1 MGTGQPIEIRA
12 PTPKGPKISQEDIDR
27 WNAYAEKI
35 QNTDTNVDKLSNTLD
50 EHKEWI
56 RDIQSKMLDFVEKS
70 DFNELKNDVKSLS
83 DDNIVNKE
91 DIKTLYDEIEKLRLA
106 LNDKCNLDE
115 FNLLRSRV
123 DAIENQ
129 LASLRKAFGDLEK
142 KLRGMKTGGGGAD

>member
-1 MGTGQPIEIRA
+1 M
-12 PTPKGPKISQEDIDR
+12 
-27 WNAYAEKI
+27 
-35 QNTDTNVDKLSNTLD
+35 
-50 EHKEWI
+50 
-56 RDIQSKMLDFVEKS
+56 QSKMLDFVDKN
-70 DFNELKNDVKSLS
+70 DFNEVKIDVKSLN

-91 DIKTLYDEIEKLRLA
+91 DIRTLYDEVEKLRLN

-142 KLRGMKTGGGGAD
+142 KMRGMKGGGGADQGLVD

>member
-1 MGTGQPIEIRA
+1 
-12 PTPKGPKISQEDIDR
+12 
-27 WNAYAEKI
+27 
-35 QNTDTNVDKLSNTLD
+35 
-50 EHKEWI
+50 
-56 RDIQSKMLDFVEKS
+56 MLDFVEKS
-70 DFNELKNDVKSLS
+70 DFNELKNDVKTLS

-129 LASLRKAFGDLEK
+129 LASLRKAFGDLAK
-142 KLRGMKTGGGGAD
+142 KLRGMKTGGGGADQGMVDQLMEELEKLRKDFEDNKATHNQRLNNLEDEMPLKADKSDLVDLENRIMEKLRDMI